1 MLAGDGPFRENQKE
15 DSEMTLE
22 ELKSTLVAGGATSD
36 GEWEQLP
43 KGRTATLHVACSGVG
58 LSVARVTSVKFVSP
72 LLHARTSR
80 DELFV
85 VASADVFA
93 CAFDAGGVT
102 GGRKAGFVA
111 G

>member
-1 MLAGDGPFRENQKE
+1 
-15 DSEMTLE
+15 MTLE

-43 KGRTATLHVACSGVG
+43 EGRTATLHVACSGVG